1 MSLRRLGLDRID
13 LFQLHRIDPKVPA
26 DEQFGLLKDLQ
37 SEGKIRCAGLS
48 EVSVADIK
56 AARKI
61 LTIVSVQNLYNITDR
76 KHEDVL
82 DYCTRENL
90 GFIPWFPLATG
101 SLAKSGSA
109 LDRIAQRLGAE
120 PGQVALAW
128 LLRKSPVTLPI
139 PGTSH
144 VKHLED
150 NTAAALLELDDAT
163 FAELD
168 GLGKSKHQTA

>member
-1 MSLRRLGLDRID
+1 
-13 LFQLHRIDPKVPA
+13 
-26 DEQFGLLKDLQ
+26 
-37 SEGKIRCAGLS
+37 
-48 EVSVADIK
+48 VSVADIK
-56 AARKI
+56 AARNV
-61 LTIVSVQNLYNITDR
+61 LPIVSVQNLYNITDR

-101 SLAKSGSA
+101 SLAKPGSA
-109 LDRIAQRLGAE
+109 LDRIAQRQGAE

-128 LLRKSPVTLPI
+128 LLKKSPVTLPI
-139 PGTSH
+139 PGTSK
-144 VKHLED
+144 VGHLEE
-150 NTAAALLELDDAT
+150 NIAAAFVELDDAT